1 MKAINIKNITSEN
14 KIKKYKIYF
23 LVIIF
28 YLIQTN
34 LNSYENKII
43 FKIDNEIITN
53 LDVENEIIYL
63 TALNPNLKKLDETEL
78 IQISKKS
85 LIQEK
90 IKKIEIQKNF
100 EKPKI
105 SDEFL
110 KQLLTNIYS
119 KIGISSLEN
128 FKKYLSLN
136 QINYNDVLQKIEI
149 EALWNELIVVKFSK
163 KVKIDEKELER
174 K

>member
-1 MKAINIKNITSEN
+1 MREDFMKAINIKNIILEN
-14 KIKKYKIYF
+14 KIKNYKIY
-23 LVIIF
+23 LLIIML

-110 KQLLTNIYS
+110 KQLLT
-119 KIGISSLEN
+119 ISTAKL
-128 FKKYLSLN
+128 
-136 QINYNDVLQKIEI
+136 V
-149 EALWNELIVVKFSK
+149 
-163 KVKIDEKELER
+163 
-174 K
+174 

>member
-1 MKAINIKNITSEN
+1 MKAINIKNIILDK
-14 KIKKYKIYF
+14 KIKNYKIY
-23 LVIIF
+23 LLIIML

-100 EKPKI
+100 EEPKI
-105 SDEFL
+105 SNEFL
-110 KQLLTNIYS
+110 KQLLKNIYN

-128 FKKYLSLN
+128 FK
-136 QINYNDVLQKIEI
+136 IF
-149 EALWNELIVVKFSK
+149 KFKSN
-163 KVKIDEKELER
+163 
-174 K
+174 